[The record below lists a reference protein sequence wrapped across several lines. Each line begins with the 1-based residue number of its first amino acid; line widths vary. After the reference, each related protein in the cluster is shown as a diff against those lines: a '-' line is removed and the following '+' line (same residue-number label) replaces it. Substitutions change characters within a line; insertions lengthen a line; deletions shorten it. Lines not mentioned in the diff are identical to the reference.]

1 MKKYFLKNSNI
12 LYYRSLFI
20 LISILFLSK
29 IYISYEEILGNGW
42 AYNNLFIN
50 YSAGFVRRGLLG
62 EIFLQANNFFN
73 IGPLYFFTT
82 VLFFAYFL
90 QIFFFLQNT
99 KKILR
104 L

>member
-1 MKKYFLKNSNI
+1 MIKYFLKNQNI
-12 LYYRSLFI
+12 FYYRSLFI
-20 LISILFLSK
+20 LISIFFLSK
-29 IYISYEEILGNGW
+29 ICISYEEILGNGW

-82 VLFFAYFL
+82 VLSFAYFL
-90 QIFFFLQNT
+90 QIFFFT
-99 KKILR
+99 KY
-104 L
+104 